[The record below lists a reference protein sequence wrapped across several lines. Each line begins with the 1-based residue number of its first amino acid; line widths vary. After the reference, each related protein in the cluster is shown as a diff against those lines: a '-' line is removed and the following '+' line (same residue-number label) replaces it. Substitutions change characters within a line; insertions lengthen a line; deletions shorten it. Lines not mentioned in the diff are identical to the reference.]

1 MAASAA
7 RTFRK
12 RIETARL
19 QNEMHIEAL
28 KKFCDLVETESIS
41 LTADRN
47 FVSQSAISQQIRML
61 EDKFARRL
69 INRGRGQKEI
79 YLTSAGRIFYRGCKN
94 VLASYA
100 ALGEEMRGRRDSI
113 YPAIRVA
120 SVYSVGFYDLP
131 EKMREFLTKF
141 PAAKINLEYSR
152 ATRVLRDVLRQE
164 VELGIVAFPEPRR
177 ELEIVPMASDRLV
190 LICPP
195 NHEYAKREQ
204 LTIKE
209 LARRDFVQFER
220 DLPTSK
226 AIDKIF
232 KSYGVAIIRKAEFD
246 NIETIKC
253 AVESGLGLAIVPRSS
268 VVKEARN
275 EQLAVVEMAEM
286 EWSRPVGAIYRR
298 NRTLSVT
305 AKKFVQLLRCACDN
319 RGHPAKTRIFAES
332 IVSISDNFTA
342 IKNG

>member
-1 MAASAA
+1 
-7 RTFRK
+7 
-12 RIETARL
+12 
-19 QNEMHIEAL
+19 MHIEAL
-28 KKFCDLVETESIS
+28 KKFCDLVETESIA

-61 EDKFARRL
+61 EDKFACRL
-69 INRGRGQKEI
+69 INRGRGQKET
-79 YLTSAGRIFYRGCKN
+79 YLTSAGRIFYRECKN

-100 ALGEEMRGRRDSI
+100 DLGEEMRGRHDSI
-113 YPAIRVA
+113 CPAIRVA

-141 PAAKINLEYSR
+141 PSAKINLEYSR
-152 ATRVLRDVLRQE
+152 ATRVVRDVLSEE

-195 NHEYAKREQ
+195 SHEYAKREQ
-204 LTIKE
+204 ITVKE
-209 LARRDFVQFER
+209 LTRCDFVQFDR

-232 KSYGVAIIRKAEFD
+232 KSYGLAVTRKAEFD

-275 EQLAVVEMAEM
+275 EQLAVVELAGT

-298 NRTLSVT
+298 SRILSIT

-319 RGHPAKTRIFAES
+319 RGHPAKKRIFAES
-332 IVSISDNFTA
+332 IVSIGDNFTA

>member
-7 RTFRK
+7 HTFRK
-12 RIETARL
+12 RIETVRL

-47 FVSQSAISQQIRML
+47 FVSESAISQQIRML
-61 EDKFARRL
+61 EDKFERRL

-79 YLTSAGRIFYRGCKN
+79 YLTSAGRIFYRRCKN

-100 ALGEEMRGRRDSI
+100 DLGEEMRGRRDSI
-113 YPAIRVA
+113 YPAIKVA

-195 NHEYAKREQ
+195 SHEYAKREQ
-204 LTIKE
+204 ITIKE
-209 LARRDFVQFER
+209 LTRRDLIQFDR

-226 AIDKIF
+226 AIDKIL
-232 KSYGVAIIRKAEFD
+232 KSYGVAVTRKAEFD

-253 AVESGLGLAIVPRSS
+253 AVESGLGLAIVPHST
-268 VVKEARN
+268 VMKEKRN
-275 EQLAVVEMAEM
+275 GQLAVIEMAEK
-286 EWSRPVGAIYRR
+286 EWVRPVGAIYRR
-298 NRTLSVT
+298 TRVLSVT
-305 AKKFVQLLRCACDN
+305 AKKFLQLLRCACDN
-319 RGHPAKTRIFAES
+319 RSHPAKKRSFSES
-332 IVSISDNFTA
+332 IVSIGDNFSA
-342 IKNG
+342 IKND